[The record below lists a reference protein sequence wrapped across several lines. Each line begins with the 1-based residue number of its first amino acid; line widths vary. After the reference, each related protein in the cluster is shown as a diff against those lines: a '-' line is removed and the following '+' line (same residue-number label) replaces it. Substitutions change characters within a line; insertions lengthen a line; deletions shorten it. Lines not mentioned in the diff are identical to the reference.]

1 MVDFQMAQAAFA
13 IPKKDYQGGCQ
24 KNYKANHQ
32 QNHYRHHP
40 QTDGIGRGV
49 NYEKARFHED
59 SPAAI
64 TRARTSG
71 STLPPERTTP
81 TRRQLSGIFRAN
93 TAAAAAAPVERVK
106 VANTGGV
113 VVELGAKEN
122 QLPGETPARQTAPLP
137 AFKLKKI
144 LVPVDFS
151 QCSQKALQYA
161 IPFARQFD
169 AALTLFNVVP
179 GYLPVPEMGV
189 VDVSLME
196 TQMHQAA
203 ERELAVFKQRHLAD
217 GITTECVVRI
227 GNPYHEIVVAA
238 KEMNMDLII
247 LSTHGRTGLKYVFMG
262 STAEHVADFWEPF
275 FLRCDANDLLSQLWT
290 WEAGDISANDGG

>member
-1 MVDFQMAQAAFA
+1 MKF
-13 IPKKDYQGGCQ
+13 K
-24 KNYKANHQ
+24 
-32 QNHYRHHP
+32 
-40 QTDGIGRGV
+40 
-49 NYEKARFHED
+49 
-59 SPAAI
+59 
-64 TRARTSG
+64 
-71 STLPPERTTP
+71 P
-81 TRRQLSGIFRAN
+81 T
-93 TAAAAAAPVERVK
+93 K
-106 VANTGGV
+106 NTGGV
-113 VVELGAKEN
+113 VVELGAKET
-122 QLPGETPARQTAPLP
+122 QLPAESAAKESAPLP

-169 AALTLFNVVP
+169 ATLTLFNVVP

-203 ERELAVFKQRHLAD
+203 ERELAALKQRHLAD
-217 GITTECVVRI
+217 GIATECIVRI
-227 GNPYHEIVVAA
+227 GNPYQEIVVAA

-262 STAEHVADFWEPF
+262 STAEHVVRYAPCPVLVVREHEHEFVTNKPG
-275 FLRCDANDLLSQLWT
+275 A
-290 WEAGDISANDGG
+290 

>member
-1 MVDFQMAQAAFA
+1 MKFK
-13 IPKKDYQGGCQ
+13 PTKK
-24 KNYKANHQ
+24 
-32 QNHYRHHP
+32 
-40 QTDGIGRGV
+40 
-49 NYEKARFHED
+49 
-59 SPAAI
+59 
-64 TRARTSG
+64 
-71 STLPPERTTP
+71 
-81 TRRQLSGIFRAN
+81 
-93 TAAAAAAPVERVK
+93 
-106 VANTGGV
+106 TGGV

-122 QLPGETPARQTAPLP
+122 QLPGETPARPTAPLP

-169 AALTLFNVVP
+169 ATLTLFNVVP
-179 GYLPVPEMGV
+179 GYLPVPEMGI

-196 TQMHQAA
+196 TQMQQAA
-203 ERELAVFKQRHLAD
+203 ERELAALKQRHLEA
-217 GITTECVVRI
+217 GIPTESIVRI

-262 STAEHVADFWEPF
+262 STAEHVVRYAPCPVLVVREHEHEFVTNKPG
-275 FLRCDANDLLSQLWT
+275 A
-290 WEAGDISANDGG
+290 

>member
-1 MVDFQMAQAAFA
+1 MN
-13 IPKKDYQGGCQ
+13 IK
-24 KNYKANHQ
+24 
-32 QNHYRHHP
+32 
-40 QTDGIGRGV
+40 
-49 NYEKARFHED
+49 
-59 SPAAI
+59 
-64 TRARTSG
+64 
-71 STLPPERTTP
+71 P
-81 TRRQLSGIFRAN
+81 TKS
-93 TAAAAAAPVERVK
+93 
-106 VANTGGV
+106 TGGV
-113 VVELGAKEN
+113 VVKLGAKES
-122 QLPGETPARQTAPLP
+122 QLPGQTRSKETAPLP

-161 IPFARQFD
+161 IPFARQFG

-203 ERELAVFKQRHLAD
+203 ERELAALKQRHVAS
-217 GITTECVVRI
+217 GIATECVVRL

-262 STAEHVADFWEPF
+262 STAEHVVRYAPCPVLVVREHEHEFVSTKP
-275 FLRCDANDLLSQLWT
+275 
-290 WEAGDISANDGG
+290 SA